1 MQNVRGAALMEG
13 LEAGD
18 HKSTARIGT
27 SEKEF
32 GSKEIVLWIS
42 PAQHTT
48 WGQFYNTNSGIE
60 QAFCGTLKHE
70 ISSNILSMKCG
81 VSSLGLWSMRR

>member
-1 MQNVRGAALMEG
+1 MEG

-27 SEKEF
+27 SENEF
-32 GSKEIVLWIS
+32 GSKDVVLSIR

-60 QAFCGTLKHE
+60 QAFCGTLKYE
-70 ISSNILSMKCG
+70 TSSNDLSMECG
-81 VSSLGLWSMRR
+81 VLSLGLWSMRR